1 MLIFRTFSEYRHS
14 FFAQKKGE
22 NYGMKK
28 TDEMCSL
35 HGNYPGVDVIQ
46 VKLEDLHAFKNH
58 PFKVEKDQ
66 ALFEL
71 RQSIESEGIL
81 VPLLVRK
88 SCDGAGYEI
97 VSGHRRKE
105 AALWVGLERVP
116 VIVKELSDDQAII
129 AMVDS
134 NLHREKILPSEKAF
148 AYKMRLEAMKHQGK
162 EITLDLIGPK
172 PEENGLQIYP
182 LKVEQGEFGEMV
194 IAPTEKK
201 ISTRSNEMLARM
213 VGESVTQIKRYIR
226 LTYLIPKLLEIRF
239 IGTVRR
245 RYPNHRSYGTG
256 GDDPWNPIDRSCDR
270 WTWDGILFIP
280 GKGNPE
286 NERTGICTESGC
298 NQPSGRCTQKIREC
312 QL

>member
-1 MLIFRTFSEYRHS
+1 
-14 FFAQKKGE
+14 
-22 NYGMKK
+22 MKK

-46 VKLEDLHAFKNH
+46 VKLEDLHEFKNH

-148 AYKMRLEAMKHQGK
+148 AYKMRLEAMNRQGQR
-162 EITLDLIGPK
+162 LDLTSTP
-172 PEENGLQIYP
+172 
-182 LKVEQGEFGEMV
+182 MV
-194 IAPTEKK
+194 SK
-201 ISTRSNEMLARM
+201 SRSNEELADK
-213 VGESVTQIKRYIR
+213 VGESHEQIRRYIR
-226 LTYLIPKLLEIRF
+226 LTELVPEILQMVDERQIAFRPAVEISYLSEEQQYTLLEAMEYNDATPSLAQAIKMKKYMQEGKLTDGVISSIMEEEKPNQREKPAFRDERITKLIPKSVPKGKESDFVVKALEFYNR
-239 IGTVRR
+239 
-245 RYPNHRSYGTG
+245 HLQRS
-256 GDDPWNPIDRSCDR
+256 
-270 WTWDGILFIP
+270 
-280 GKGNPE
+280 KAQ
-286 NERTGICTESGC
+286 ER
-298 NQPSGRCTQKIREC
+298 
-312 QL
+312 

>member
-1 MLIFRTFSEYRHS
+1 
-14 FFAQKKGE
+14 
-22 NYGMKK
+22 MKK

-148 AYKMRLEAMKHQGK
+148 AYKMRLESMK
-162 EITLDLIGPK
+162 
-172 PEENGLQIYP
+172 
-182 LKVEQGEFGEMV
+182 
-194 IAPTEKK
+194 
-201 ISTRSNEMLARM
+201 
-213 VGESVTQIKRYIR
+213 
-226 LTYLIPKLLEIRF
+226 
-239 IGTVRR
+239 
-245 RYPNHRSYGTG
+245 
-256 GDDPWNPIDRSCDR
+256 
-270 WTWDGILFIP
+270 
-280 GKGNPE
+280 
-286 NERTGICTESGC
+286 
-298 NQPSGRCTQKIREC
+298 NQ
-312 QL
+312 

>member
-162 EITLDLIGPK
+162 EITLDQIGPK

-182 LKVEQGEFGEMV
+182 LKVEQGEFGEIV

-245 RYPNHRSYGTG
+245 RYPNHRPYGTG
-256 GDDPWNPIDRSCDR
+256 GDDPWNPIGRSCDR

-280 GKGNPE
+280 GKGNPK

-298 NQPSGRCTQKIREC
+298 NQPSDRCTQKIREC

>member
-46 VKLEDLHAFKNH
+46 VKLDLHAFKNH

-105 AALWVGLERVP
+105 AALGGGLERVP

-148 AYKMRLEAMKHQGK
+148 AYKMRLEAMKRQ
-162 EITLDLIGPK
+162 
-172 PEENGLQIYP
+172 
-182 LKVEQGEFGEMV
+182 
-194 IAPTEKK
+194 
-201 ISTRSNEMLARM
+201 
-213 VGESVTQIKRYIR
+213 
-226 LTYLIPKLLEIRF
+226 
-239 IGTVRR
+239 
-245 RYPNHRSYGTG
+245 
-256 GDDPWNPIDRSCDR
+256 
-270 WTWDGILFIP
+270 
-280 GKGNPE
+280 
-286 NERTGICTESGC
+286 
-298 NQPSGRCTQKIREC
+298 
-312 QL
+312 